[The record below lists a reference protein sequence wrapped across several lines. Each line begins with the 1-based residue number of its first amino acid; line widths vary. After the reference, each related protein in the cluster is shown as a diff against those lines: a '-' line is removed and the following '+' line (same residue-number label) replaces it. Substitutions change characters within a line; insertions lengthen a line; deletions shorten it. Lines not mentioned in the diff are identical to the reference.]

1 MKKHPSYSFYN
12 YSFCVLLMLL
22 ISSCGGSTST
32 DTSSDSNLF
41 SEAESKI
48 FKDIS
53 KIIEDLPP
61 PAEIPTA
68 MQSIGATYDET
79 LPNDLEK
86 LDSYLLEP
94 DKAALNLGVYA
105 SDIGYLIA
113 YDQVQE
119 SIDHMTACQQLAENL
134 GVSTAFNIE
143 MIQKYEAAMDDHEK
157 LILLLNETIK
167 QAEARLG
174 ESDQLTNA
182 GLVLTG
188 SFIEGLYL
196 AVKVIKEH
204 HNEHRRD
211 SNEDEILEPL
221 VRMVM
226 DQEQPLIDIIALLR
240 DIPQEPIIT
249 KMIAELN
256 ILKLLYDGDLA
267 EIEARL
273 EENPEMVITEEM
285 LFDISLE
292 VIRIRK
298 SITS

>member
-1 MKKHPSYSFYN
+1 
-12 YSFCVLLMLL
+12 MLL